1 MCEAPKRCEALP
13 EMCEAPMGLRPYQR
27 CVRILEVD
35 TLPEMYE
42 DPKRCETLPEMCEAT
57 EGLRPYLRCVRLL
70 RG

>member
-1 MCEAPKRCEALP
+1 M
-13 EMCEAPMGLRPYQR
+13 RPYQR